1 MDTAGKHEAEPDR
14 RTEAMTSVLALMLI
28 QAALSE
34 ARGPKQATA
43 GLVRGGLARGGL
55 APASLRRV
63 HEYVDRHLD
72 RTISLGELAKL
83 TGLSV
88 FHFARSFKQSQG
100 TTPHRYVMQRRI
112 ERARDM
118 LVTTDLPL
126 CEIAFAAGFADQSH
140 LARHFRQ
147 QVGVP
152 PGYFRRSTRGQTG
165 PA

>member
-1 MDTAGKHEAEPDR
+1 MDTAGKHETKPGR
-14 RTEAMTSVLALMLI
+14 RIEAMTSVLALMLI

-34 ARGPKQATA
+34 VLDPKQATT
-43 GLVRGGLARGGL
+43 GLARGGL

-63 HEYVDRHLD
+63 HDYVDRHLD
-72 RTISLGELAKL
+72 RTISLAELARL

-112 ERARDM
+112 QHAQHM
-118 LVTTDLPL
+118 LATTDLPL
-126 CEIAFAAGFADQSH
+126 CEIAFTAGFADQSH

-152 PGYFRRSTRGQTG
+152 PGYFRRSMRGQTG
-165 PA
+165 PVR

>member
-34 ARGPKQATA
+34 APDPKHATT
-43 GLVRGGLARGGL
+43 RLARGGL

-63 HEYVDRHLD
+63 HDYVDRHLD

-83 TGLSV
+83 SGLSV

-112 ERARDM
+112 EHARNM
-118 LVTTDLPL
+118 LATTDLPL

-152 PGYFRRSTRGQTG
+152 PGYFRRSTRDQAGS
-165 PA
+165 A

>member
-1 MDTAGKHEAEPDR
+1 MDTAGKQEAEPDR
-14 RTEAMTSVLALMLI
+14 RAEAVTSVLALMLI
-28 QAALSE
+28 QAALS
-34 ARGPKQATA
+34 GQLLNPGQATA
-43 GLVRGGLARGGL
+43 GLARGGL

-63 HEYVDRHLD
+63 HDYVDRHLD
-72 RTISLGELAKL
+72 RTISLAELARL

-112 ERARDM
+112 QHAQHM
-118 LVTTDLPL
+118 LATTDLPL

-147 QVGVP
+147 QIGVP
-152 PGYFRRSTRGQTG
+152 PGYFRRSTRG
-165 PA
+165 

>member
-1 MDTAGKHEAEPDR
+1 MDIADKHEAEPDR

-34 ARGPKQATA
+34 ALDPKQATA
-43 GLVRGGLARGGL
+43 GLARGGL
-55 APASLRRV
+55 TPASLRRV
-63 HEYVDRHLD
+63 HDYVDRHLD
-72 RTISLGELAKL
+72 RTISLAELARL

-100 TTPHRYVMQRRI
+100 ITPHRYVMQRRI
-112 ERARDM
+112 QHAQRM
-118 LVTTDLPL
+118 LATTDLPL
-126 CEIAFAAGFADQSH
+126 CEIACAAGFADQSH

-147 QVGVP
+147 QIGVP
-152 PGYFRRSTRGQTG
+152 PGYFRRSMRGQTG